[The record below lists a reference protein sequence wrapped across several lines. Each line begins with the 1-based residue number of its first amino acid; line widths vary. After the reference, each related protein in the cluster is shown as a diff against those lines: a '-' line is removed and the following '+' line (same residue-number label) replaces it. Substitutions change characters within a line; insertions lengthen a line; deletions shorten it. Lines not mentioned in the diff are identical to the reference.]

1 MMVWKMICLFQG
13 CILRFHVNLPGCIPL
28 CTGFHTCF
36 WCFAGFLNHQ
46 LPSLSGCDLAIS
58 SSWNWIAPG
67 AVLKRKEQP
76 NRERN
81 MFNTT
86 TLSHQQHQ
94 CIPHKYTW
102 NPNDL
107 YFWKSTPQNKANLP
121 IKTRVSWVPGTYTS
135 YNTYKWWRTT
145 RLQRTIKAKPSTFQ
159 STDTSSRHITAVTR
173 QYPYHPCIMYG
184 IFTIIYL
191 HLTTKINCSCR

>member
-94 CIPHKYTW
+94 LVYHINIPGTQMTSIFESQ
-102 NPNDL
+102 P
-107 YFWKSTPQNKANLP
+107 P
-121 IKTRVSWVPGTYTS
+121 KTRP
-135 YNTYKWWRTT
+135 
-145 RLQRTIKAKPSTFQ
+145 TFQ
-159 STDTSSRHITAVTR
+159 SKQGSVGFQVHIPHIT
-173 QYPYHPCIMYG
+173 H
-184 IFTIIYL
+184 
-191 HLTTKINCSCR
+191 INDDEPPGFNERSRRSLPPFNQPIRRVDI